1 MRLLLVYKQ
10 DIDIPHNTSTTTVY
24 TIDCYKTASL
34 YNVEYTK
41 RTTGNNS
48 LVTLLLIMIAEIVE
62 FFIIKKDRLGDSQAP
77 HFNQRLYHHI

>member
-34 YNVEYTK
+34 YNVEYTQ
-41 RTTGNNS
+41 RATGNKS
-48 LVTLLLIMIAEIVE
+48 LVTLLLITIAEIVE
-62 FFIIKKDRLGDSQAP
+62 FFLNSFGRFASSS
-77 HFNQRLYHHI
+77 F